1 MTNPGIAAPNNSR
14 ACRLTRHACLAG
26 IAGGA
31 AIALAACGGHS
42 ASPTPQKKDVEL
54 SIIQQPTFST
64 ELDNRVYPAGYDL
77 FRQKTGIRVTAQTI
91 AEGDI
96 RPKVTA
102 LVAGGTPPDGTYM
115 HPSKI
120 SSVANDGLIVPIE
133 TYISKD
139 KSLNLPD
146 LYPSVLAY
154 FRAPRGTGKLYGLPF
169 TSNPAAVMFNRGLFE
184 RLGVKT
190 PDQLE
195 KEGAW
200 TWERLREVC
209 VPLSRGNGDDKTWGW
224 SDINAAIAQ
233 HICALVWCS
242 GGEVYDKDL
251 TKTRLFEPV
260 ALDALQNYADL
271 RARYGVV
278 AEGPEVAAIP
288 SLARIG
294 RVGTGRVAM
303 QFNSRLAV
311 PNFAVAAEQYGV
323 KPAIAPIPKGKAG
336 RVTRNGPSAYITVQ
350 GTKHP
355 EEVYQL
361 VAWMTTMEFQR
372 IQFQVG
378 GTVPVR
384 KSQMDSDEF
393 QKTLKPWEPLA
404 VWKETADADRALAYS
419 TRNEEVEK
427 VFGDAYTQVKMGQA
441 SMKVVAPVIEPQMNN
456 LLAEAKASS
465 R

>member
-1 MTNPGIAAPNNSR
+1 MRTNPAV
-14 ACRLTRHACLAG
+14 RLTRRSACLAAL
-26 IAGGA
+26 AGA
-31 AIALAACGGHS
+31 TPVALAACGTQS
-42 ASPTPQKKDVEL
+42 SPAAAVQKKDVEL

-64 ELDNRVYPAGYDL
+64 EIDNQVYPPGYDL
-77 FRQKTGIRVTAQTI
+77 FREKTGIRVTAQTI
-91 AEGDI
+91 PEGDI

-120 SSVANDGLIVPIE
+120 SSVAASSLIVPIE
-133 TYISKD
+133 QYISKD
-139 KSLNLPD
+139 KALNLPD

-154 FRAPRGTGKLYGLPF
+154 FRAPSGSGKLYGLPF
-169 TSNPAAVMFNRGLFE
+169 TSNPAVVLFNRGLFE
-184 RLGVKT
+184 RHGVKT

-195 KEGAW
+195 KDGAW
-200 TWERLREVC
+200 MWDRLREIA
-209 VPLSRGNGDDKTWGW
+209 VPLSRGTGDDKTWAW
-224 SDINAAIAQ
+224 ESINTAIAQ

-271 RARYGVV
+271 RAKLNAV
-278 AEGPEVAAIP
+278 AEGPDVSAIP
-288 SLARIG
+288 SLQRIG

-303 QFNSRLAV
+303 QYGSRLNV
-311 PNFAVAAEQYGV
+311 PNFEVAATQYGV

-336 RVTRNGPSAYITVQ
+336 RVTRNGPSAYMTVQ
-350 GTKHP
+350 GTKRP

-372 IQFQVG
+372 IQLKVG

-404 VWKETADADRALAYS
+404 VWKETAEADRALAYS
-419 TRNEEVEK
+419 TRNEEVEA
-427 VFGDAYTQVKMGQA
+427 VFAEAYNRVKMGQA
-441 SMKVVAPVIEPQMNN
+441 TMKEVAPVIEPQMNN
-456 LLAEAKASS
+456 LLAEAKASAK
-465 R
+465 

>member
-1 MTNPGIAAPNNSR
+1 MMPIRFTRRTVCRATLASAAS
-14 ACRLTRHACLAG
+14 A
-26 IAGGA
+26 
-31 AIALAACGGHS
+31 ALAACGAQS
-42 ASPTPQKKDVEL
+42 AGPTVAQKKDVEL

-64 ELDNRVYPAGYDL
+64 ELDNQVYPAGYDI
-77 FRQKTGIRVTAQTI
+77 FREKTGIRVTAQTI
-91 AEGDI
+91 PEGDI

-120 SSVANDGLIVPIE
+120 TSVAAAGLIVPIE
-133 TYISKD
+133 QYLSKD

-154 FRAPRGTGKLYGLPF
+154 FRAPSGSGKLYGLPF
-169 TSNPAAVMFNRGLFE
+169 TSNPAVVLFNRGLFE
-184 RLGVKT
+184 RHGAKT

-200 TWERLREVC
+200 MWDRLREIA
-209 VPLSRGNGDDKTWGW
+209 VPLSRGSGDDKTWAW
-224 SDINAAIAQ
+224 ESINTAIAQ

-242 GGEVYDKDL
+242 GGEVYDKEL

-271 RARYGVV
+271 RAKYGAV
-278 AEGPEVAAIP
+278 AEGPEVSAIP
-288 SLARIG
+288 SLQRIG

-303 QFNSRLAV
+303 QYGSRLNV
-311 PNFAVAAEQYGV
+311 PNFEVAATQYGV

-336 RVTRNGPSAYITVQ
+336 RVTRNGPSAYMTVQ

-361 VAWMTTMEFQR
+361 GAWMTTVEFQR
-372 IQFQVG
+372 IQFKVG

-404 VWKETADADRALAYS
+404 IWKETAEADRALAYS
-419 TRNEEVEK
+419 TRNEEVEAI
-427 VFGDAYTQVKMGQA
+427 FGEAYNRVKMGQA
-441 SMKVVAPVIEPQMNN
+441 TVKEVAAVIEPQMNN
-456 LLAEAKASS
+456 LLAEAKASA

>member
-1 MTNPGIAAPNNSR
+1 VR
-14 ACRLTRHACLAG
+14 RACLAG
-26 IAGGA
+26 LAGSA
-31 AIALAACGGHS
+31 AVALAACGGQS
-42 ASPTPQKKDVEL
+42 ASSTPQKKDVEL

-64 ELDNRVYPAGYDL
+64 ELDNQVYPAGYDL
-77 FRQKTGIRVTAQTI
+77 FREKTGIRVTAQTI
-91 AEGDI
+91 GEGDI

-120 SSVANDGLIVPIE
+120 TSVAAAGLIVPIE
-133 TYISKD
+133 TYIAKD

-154 FRAPRGTGKLYGLPF
+154 FRAPSGSGKLYGLPF
-169 TSNPAAVMFNRGLFE
+169 TSNPAAVMYNRGLFE
-184 RLGVKT
+184 RHGVKT

-200 TWERLREVC
+200 TWDRLREVC
-209 VPLSRGNGDDKTWGW
+209 VPLTRGTGDDKTWGW
-224 SDINAAIAQ
+224 SDINTAIAQ
-233 HICALVWCS
+233 HICALVWSS
-242 GGEVYDKDL
+242 GGEVYDKEL
-251 TKTRLFEPV
+251 TKTRLSEAV
-260 ALDALQNYADL
+260 AIDALQNYADL
-271 RARYGVV
+271 RAKYGVV
-278 AEGPEVAAIP
+278 AEGPEVASIP

-294 RVGTGRVAM
+294 RVGVGRVAM

-336 RVTRNGPSAYITVQ
+336 RVTRNGPSAYMTVQ

-361 VAWMTTMEFQR
+361 VAWMTTAEFQR

-404 VWKETADADRALAYS
+404 VWKETAEADRALAYS

-427 VFGDAYTQVKMGQA
+427 VFGDAYTRVKTGEA
-441 SMKVVAPVIEPQMNN
+441 TMKEVMPVIEPQMNA
-456 LLAEAKASS
+456 LLAEAKASA

>member
-1 MTNPGIAAPNNSR
+1 MNIQGTTTPAPLTNSGRTTRRR
-14 ACRLTRHACLAG
+14 ACSIGLAG
-26 IAGGA
+26 AMG
-31 AIALAACGGHS
+31 AIALAACGGQS
-42 ASPTPQKKDVEL
+42 ASMTPQKKDVEL

-64 ELDNRVYPAGYDL
+64 ELDNQVYPAGYDL
-77 FRQKTGIRVTAQTI
+77 FREQTGIRVSAQTI
-91 AEGDI
+91 AEADI

-120 SSVANDGLIVPIE
+120 TSVAAAGLILPIE

-139 KSLNLPD
+139 KSLTLAD

-154 FRAPRGTGKLYGLPF
+154 FRAPSGSGKLYGLPF
-169 TSNPAAVMFNRGLFE
+169 TSNPAAVMYNRGLFE

-209 VPLSRGNGDDKTWGW
+209 VPLTKGTGDDKTWGW
-224 SDINAAIAQ
+224 SDINTAIAQ
-233 HICALVWCS
+233 HICALVWSS

-260 ALDALQNYADL
+260 ALDVLQNYADL

-294 RVGTGRVAM
+294 RVGVGRVAM

-311 PNFAVAAEQYGV
+311 PNFAVAADQYGV
-323 KPAIAPIPKGKAG
+323 KPAIAPIPKGKSG
-336 RVTRNGPSAYITVQ
+336 RVTRNGPSAYMTVQ
-350 GTKHP
+350 G
-355 EEVYQL
+355 
-361 VAWMTTMEFQR
+361 
-372 IQFQVG
+372 
-378 GTVPVR
+378 
-384 KSQMDSDEF
+384 
-393 QKTLKPWEPLA
+393 
-404 VWKETADADRALAYS
+404 
-419 TRNEEVEK
+419 
-427 VFGDAYTQVKMGQA
+427 
-441 SMKVVAPVIEPQMNN
+441 
-456 LLAEAKASS
+456 
-465 R
+465 

>member
-1 MTNPGIAAPNNSR
+1 MQETTPTRSSGASR
-14 ACRLTRHACLAG
+14 RTCLAG
-26 IAGGA
+26 LAGGA
-31 AIALAACGGHS
+31 AALTLAACGGQS
-42 ASPTPQKKDVEL
+42 ASQTPQKKDVEL

-64 ELDNRVYPAGYDL
+64 EIDAQVYNAGYDL
-77 FRQKTGIRVTAQTI
+77 FREKTGIRVTAETI

-96 RPKVTA
+96 RPKVTT

-133 TYISKD
+133 TYLSKD
-139 KSLNLPD
+139 KSVNLPD

-154 FRAPRGTGKLYGLPF
+154 FRAPSGSGKLYGLPF
-169 TSNPAAVMFNRGLFE
+169 TSNPAVVLYNRGLFE
-184 RLGVKT
+184 RHGVKT

-200 TWERLREVC
+200 TWDRLREIG
-209 VPLSRGNGDDKTWGW
+209 VPLSRGTGDDKTWAW
-224 SDINAAIAQ
+224 ESINTAIAQ

-242 GGEVYDKDL
+242 GGEVYDKEL

-271 RARYGVV
+271 RAKYGVV

-288 SLARIG
+288 SLSRIG

-303 QFNSRLAV
+303 QYGSRLNV
-311 PNFAVAAEQYGV
+311 PNFAVAAEQFGV

-336 RVTRNGPSAYITVQ
+336 RVTRNGPSAYMTVQ

-361 VAWMTTMEFQR
+361 VAWMTTAEFQR
-372 IQFQVG
+372 IQFKVG

-393 QKTLKPWEPLA
+393 QKTLKPWEPLG
-404 VWKETADADRALAYS
+404 VWKETAEVDRSLAYS

-427 VFGDAYTQVKMGQA
+427 VFGDAYNQVKMGQA
-441 SMKVVAPVIEPQMNN
+441 TMKEVAAVIEPQMNA
-456 LLAEAKASS
+456 LLAQAKAAA